1 MQNAN
6 CRSLSLS
13 LYNHSALNRTLL
25 RRHCRAQQTPNRTM
39 KTHTESVLKN
49 HFGGSQ
55 NRRLHRNTKTS
66 SCHRLTRP
74 PPKTSVTDRQT
85 DVVNLYIGLKV
96 VHNLIIVKLHGGTR
110 VWMLKKGIIIIYI
123 EKLTKHKKW
132 LPFCVCLLKLSILS
146 LYQTIMFLKMDI
158 GFLD

>member
-1 MQNAN
+1 MFNGDLNVGFVFENYNIGTNQGIVKTT
-6 CRSLSLS
+6 LSLW
-13 LYNHSALNRTLL
+13 LNMGWFRTYPQKKLTKNMCNCFL
-25 RRHCRAQQTPNRTM
+25 NQFH
-39 KTHTESVLKN
+39 ES
-49 HFGGSQ
+49 
-55 NRRLHRNTKTS
+55 
-66 SCHRLTRP
+66 
-74 PPKTSVTDRQT
+74 
-85 DVVNLYIGLKV
+85 LKV

-132 LPFCVCLLKLSILS
+132 LPFCVCLLKWSILS